1 VNTEPRL
8 KDFLGHILEAVDRI
22 ESFSAGMDEAGFLA
36 DIKTQDAV
44 IRNLE
49 VIGEACNN
57 IRRVAPEFASAHPE
71 VPWGSAIGN
80 RNALSHGYFSVD
92 LPLVWATVQQDLRQL
107 KATVGGLHATLAS
120 QLGGDRG

>member
-1 VNTEPRL
+1 MNTEPRL

-57 IRRVAPEFASAHPE
+57 IRRVAPEFAGAHPE

-107 KATVGGLHATLAS
+107 KATVEGLHATLAS
-120 QLGGDRG
+120 QLWGDRG